1 MDNGIG
7 DFNHVG
13 NGDAQATSPGAL
25 NGGSVDATVEDK
37 SISDRIA
44 ALELVV
50 SQQADELLCLKTAL
64 ADVCTYHDIGL
75 FLLTYRTK
83 LF

>member
-1 MDNGIG
+1 MNNGMD

-13 NGDAQATSPGAL
+13 NGNLQFTSPGVS
-25 NGGSVDATVEDK
+25 NGGSVDATAEDK

-44 ALELVV
+44 ALELFV

-64 ADVCTYHDIGL
+64 ADVCTHHDICSAY
-75 FLLTYRTK
+75 FC
-83 LF
+83 